1 MSTFHPAL
9 RCPSCGGLLDLP
21 EGEIS
26 GRCRHCSNPVLLPD
40 RVRRFVLPSTLD
52 STDALRAVRRV
63 IESAGTRRGTAARST
78 VRRPLLFYVP
88 FWSIRAQVSGITTG
102 VEPKYIEE
110 IIPTVIDES
119 DRNGMQ
125 MGGRGTVMSRRT
137 VRTRVSWKA
146 VEKEIRSLPRI
157 NISAADL
164 EPLGIPSLSDRA
176 QLAIAGMEIQAGG
189 LPGGIEPLDSAR
201 LPEGVLVDPVVSL
214 SEALSQAGTC
224 FERVAGGSSR
234 LLEHVWSWH
243 CVTGRRAMLLYY
255 PIWIVDFEAF
265 GCSYKAIVD
274 GRTGSVIR
282 GWFPGRVI
290 DRRIIAAGFAAVW
303 AAAIP
308 CLLHLSAGAGAAPGG
323 GGCALAAVT
332 ALAAALFATLR
343 FLGLLENRDGRED
356 VLVI

>member
-1 MSTFHPAL
+1 MSPARSAL
-9 RCPSCGGLLDLP
+9 KCTSCGGLLDLP
-21 EGEIS
+21 DGEIS
-26 GRCRHCSNPVLLPD
+26 GTCRHCSNPVLLPD
-40 RVRRFVLPSTLD
+40 RVRRFVLPSVLD
-52 STDALRAVRRV
+52 STGALRAVRR
-63 IESAGTRRGTAARST
+63 ILESAGTRRGTAARST

-88 FWSIRAQVSGITTG
+88 YWSIRAQVSGITAG
-102 VEPKYIEE
+102 VEPGYIEE
-110 IIPTVIDES
+110 TIPTVVDES

-125 MGGRGTVMSRRT
+125 MGGRGAVMVRRT

-146 VEKEIRSLPRI
+146 VEKEIRSLPRV

-176 QLAIAGMEIQAGG
+176 QLSITGMEIQAGSLPRG
-189 LPGGIEPLDSAR
+189 LEVLDSAG

-243 CVTGRRAMLLYY
+243 SVTGCRAILLYY

-265 GCSYKAIVD
+265 GGSYKAVVD
-274 GRTGSVIR
+274 GRTGSVAR
-282 GWFPGRVI
+282 GWFPGRVF
-290 DRRIIAAGFAAVW
+290 DRRIVAAGFAAVW

-308 CLLHLSAGAGAAPGG
+308 CLVHLSLGSGAAPGG
-323 GGCALAAVT
+323 GGCALVTIAGAAA
-332 ALAAALFATLR
+332 ALAATLR
-343 FLGLLENRDGRED
+343 LLGLMENRDGRGD
-356 VLVI
+356 VLVV